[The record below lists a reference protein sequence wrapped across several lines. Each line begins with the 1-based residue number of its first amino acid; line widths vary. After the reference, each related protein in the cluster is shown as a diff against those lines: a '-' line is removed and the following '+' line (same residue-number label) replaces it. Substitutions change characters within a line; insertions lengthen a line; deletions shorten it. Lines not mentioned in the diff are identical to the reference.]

1 MYNYMVSYMSISL
14 SLVFFFV
21 LLSLSVGPVKK
32 ISSFEYLQ
40 SIMNEG
46 IKVYP
51 PL

>member
-1 MYNYMVSYMSISL
+1 MYNCMVSYMSISL
-14 SLVFFFV
+14 SLVFFV